1 MLARFAVTSTQGPSA
16 TVVVVGAAAVVDGT
30 VAVAGLVVPAVAA
43 VSVVCVVSVVVSG
56 DVSGDVSKTSGWE
69 SPPHA
74 ALHRPSTTTIGSNAV
89 LHRGRLT
96 SRIVEESRVCLVAV
110 HWPGVIAR
118 IIRGCAGMV
127 PPSS

>member
-16 TVVVVGAAAVVDGT
+16 AVVVVVAAAAVDGT
-30 VAVAGLVVPAVAA
+30 VAVPGLVVPAAAA

-56 DVSGDVSKTSGWE
+56 DVSGDVSRPSGGE

-89 LHRGRLT
+89 LHRRRLT
-96 SRIVEESRVCLVAV
+96 SRIVEENEVCA
-110 HWPGVIAR
+110 AR
-118 IIRGCAGMV
+118 QFAG
-127 PPSS
+127 PA